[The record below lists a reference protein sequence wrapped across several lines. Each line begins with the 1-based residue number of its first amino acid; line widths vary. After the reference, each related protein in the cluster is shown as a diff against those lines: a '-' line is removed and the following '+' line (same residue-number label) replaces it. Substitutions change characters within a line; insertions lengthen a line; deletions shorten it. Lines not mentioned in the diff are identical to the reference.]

1 MPEQTPTFS
10 GQGMLALLFHIGG
23 VRYMIR
29 SDRVRE
35 IAPMVALKE
44 APHAPAYFSG
54 YFNYRGA
61 IVPVIDLCQLIQ
73 NAPCRMRLSTRIIL
87 VDYRRKGT
95 PHILGLIAER
105 VTEAVKKPK
114 ETFASAGIRSRKAPY
129 LGGIIME
136 GDEMIQYLELD
147 RLPDCIDFL
156 PDSAL
161 TDGNGDDAE
170 RD

>member
-1 MPEQTPTFS
+1 
-10 GQGMLALLFHIGG
+10 MLALLFHIGD
-23 VRYMIR
+23 VQYIIK

-44 APHAPAYFSG
+44 VPHSPAYFSG
-54 YFNYRGA
+54 YFNYRGT

-73 NAPCRMRLSTRIIL
+73 NTPCRLRLSTRIIL
-87 VDYRRKGT
+87 VDYRRNRT
-95 PHILGLIAER
+95 DHILGLIAER
-105 VTEAVKKPK
+105 VTETVKKPDDA
-114 ETFASAGIRSRKAPY
+114 FIAAGIRSRKAPY
-129 LGGIIME
+129 LGGIVME

-156 PDSAL
+156 PDPEA
-161 TDGNGDDAE
+161 TTGDGDDAK

>member
-1 MPEQTPTFS
+1 
-10 GQGMLALLFHIGG
+10 MLALLFHIGG
-23 VRYMIR
+23 IRYIIR

-35 IAPMVALKE
+35 IAPMVALKDV
-44 APHAPAYFSG
+44 PHSPAYFSG

-87 VDYRRKGT
+87 VDYRRKAAS
-95 PHILGLIAER
+95 HILGLIAER
-105 VTEAVKKPK
+105 VTEAVKKT
-114 ETFASAGIRSRKAPY
+114 EDAFVSTGIRSRKAPY
-129 LGGIIME
+129 LGGIVME
-136 GDEMIQYLELD
+136 GDEMIQCLELD

-156 PDSAL
+156 PDSAP
-161 TDGNGDDAE
+161 TAGDGNDAE